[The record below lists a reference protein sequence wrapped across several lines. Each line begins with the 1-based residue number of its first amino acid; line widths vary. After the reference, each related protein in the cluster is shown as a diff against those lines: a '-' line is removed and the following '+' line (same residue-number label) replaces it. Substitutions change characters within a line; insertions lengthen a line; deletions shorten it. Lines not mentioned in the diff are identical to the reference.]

1 VGVSRAVGLTVIKLF
16 RTRSVLFTGALLWL
30 TMVAPAQADEP
41 RPERAKDLRY
51 GWALYEYHQ
60 GNVFEALTQL
70 AVAREQGGIEGH
82 GDHPALVEGGLM
94 LSWGMTRE
102 ASKLFTELLGSDGAG
117 STLSPDVRNQ
127 AWFYLGKV
135 FFLEGNRELAGENLE
150 RVDAEAL
157 AEANHDLF
165 REWVYLRARVAMMSS
180 RIEDESKLTS
190 LKEQLEDTDIWS
202 LYLQYNSA
210 VAALDAGDVATAE
223 AELQTLIAIIQQS
236 ADSAKPEAER
246 DGLLDRARL
255 SLARLYLR
263 DDRFDA
269 ALEILGDM
277 PLNGVFADQAL
288 FDYAVAAAG
297 QGRPDRA
304 LDALDTLSNRNLF
317 LPWRQQVPF
326 ARAYVLE
333 QMSRPQRAL
342 SAFKQAADLYQ
353 ARIKELD
360 NIRNELSEQS
370 LMAQLDFTRDSDGI
384 LTDSYG
390 RLRVQPSDFGMAEVL
405 ASETFQQALAELNEL
420 YQMQSFIAERQSR
433 FESFRIMLETREQ
446 QRQVRIAET
455 RRALENQQADQW
467 QTLHEEF
474 RETIATA
481 LAEEDVQF
489 FMTAE
494 QKALRD
500 KLNEVEET
508 LAGLPDDA
516 TTASQRETYRRMRA
530 YFDWWIADDYGVNRW
545 AAQKQLRELDREMQ
559 HFQAQRQRVE
569 TLMSDDDRHAELV
582 RRISA
587 SESELATLGQEVAV
601 ALSSA
606 RRILLSQVD
615 SMLVDQQEELNGYL
629 VASRHAQARLADQL
643 FRTSQNP
650 GAGDE

>member
-1 VGVSRAVGLTVIKLF
+1 MGLTVIKPF

-41 RPERAKDLRY
+41 GPERAKDLRY

-117 STLSPDVRNQ
+117 STLSPEVRNQ

-150 RVDAEAL
+150 RVDGEIL

-180 RIEDESKLTS
+180 RIEDVSKLTS

-236 ADSAKPEAER
+236 ADSAEPEAER
-246 DGLLDRARL
+246 EGLLDRARL

-263 DDRFDA
+263 DGRFDA

-288 FDYAVAAAG
+288 FDYAIAAAG

-304 LDALDTLSNRNLF
+304 LDALDTLSSRDLF

-333 QMSRPQRAL
+333 QMNKPQRAL
-342 SAFKQAADLYQ
+342 PAFRQAADLYQ
-353 ARIKELD
+353 ARIEELD
-360 NIRNELSEQS
+360 IIRNRLTEES

-455 RRALENQQADQW
+455 RRALESQQANQW

-481 LAEEDVQF
+481 LAEEDAQF

-516 TTASQRETYRRMRA
+516 TTARQRETYRRMRA
-530 YFDWWIADDYGVNRW
+530 YFDWWIADDYGLNRW

-569 TLMSDDDRHAELV
+569 TLMSDDGRHAELA

-587 SESELATLGQEVAV
+587 SERELATLGQEVAV
-601 ALSSA
+601 ALSNA

-615 SMLVDQQEELNGYL
+615 SMLVAQQEELNGYL

-643 FRTSQNP
+643 FRRSQNP

>member
-1 VGVSRAVGLTVIKLF
+1 VGLTVIKPF

-117 STLSPDVRNQ
+117 STLSPEVRNQ

-150 RVDAEAL
+150 RVDGEIL

-180 RIEDESKLTS
+180 RIEDVSKLTS

-236 ADSAKPEAER
+236 ADSAEPEAER
-246 DGLLDRARL
+246 EGLLDRARL

-263 DDRFDA
+263 DGRFDA

-288 FDYAVAAAG
+288 FDYAIAAAG

-304 LDALDTLSNRNLF
+304 LDALDTLSSRDLF

-333 QMSRPQRAL
+333 QMNKPQRAL
-342 SAFKQAADLYQ
+342 PAFRQAADLYQ
-353 ARIKELD
+353 ARIEELD
-360 NIRNELSEQS
+360 IIRNRLTEES

-390 RLRVQPSDFGMAEVL
+390 RLRVQPADFGIAEVL

-455 RRALENQQADQW
+455 RRALESQQANQW

-481 LAEEDVQF
+481 LAEEDAQF

-516 TTASQRETYRRMRA
+516 TTARQRETYRRMRA

-569 TLMSDDDRHAELV
+569 TLMSDDGRHAELA

-587 SESELATLGQEVAV
+587 SERELATLGQEVAV
-601 ALSSA
+601 ALSNA

-615 SMLVDQQEELNGYL
+615 SMLVAQQEELNGYL

-643 FRTSQNP
+643 FRRSQNP

>member
-1 VGVSRAVGLTVIKLF
+1 MGLTVIKPF

-41 RPERAKDLRY
+41 GPERAKDLRY

-117 STLSPDVRNQ
+117 STLSPEVRNQ

-150 RVDAEAL
+150 RVDGEIL

-180 RIEDESKLTS
+180 RIEDVSKLTS

-223 AELQTLIAIIQQS
+223 AELKTLIAIIQQS
-236 ADSAKPEAER
+236 ADSAEPEAER
-246 DGLLDRARL
+246 EGLLDRARL

-263 DDRFDA
+263 DGRFDA

-288 FDYAVAAAG
+288 FDYAIAAAG

-304 LDALDTLSNRNLF
+304 LDALDTLSIRDLF

-333 QMSRPQRAL
+333 QMNKPQRAL
-342 SAFKQAADLYQ
+342 PAFRQAADLYQ
-353 ARIKELD
+353 ARIEELD
-360 NIRNELSEQS
+360 IIRNRLTEES

-455 RRALENQQADQW
+455 RRALESQQANQW

-481 LAEEDVQF
+481 LAEEDAQF

-516 TTASQRETYRRMRA
+516 TTARQRETYRRMRA
-530 YFDWWIADDYGVNRW
+530 YFDWWIADDYGLNRW

-569 TLMSDDDRHAELV
+569 TLMSDDGRHAELA

-587 SESELATLGQEVAV
+587 SERELATLGQEVAV
-601 ALSSA
+601 ALSNA

-615 SMLVDQQEELNGYL
+615 SMLVAQQEELNGYL

-643 FRTSQNP
+643 FRRSQNP

>member
-1 VGVSRAVGLTVIKLF
+1 MGLTVIKPF
-16 RTRSVLFTGALLWL
+16 RTLSVLFTGALLWL

-102 ASKLFTELLGSDGAG
+102 ASKLFTELLGSDGTG

-157 AEANHDLF
+157 AEANHDLY

-246 DGLLDRARL
+246 EGLLDRARL

>member
-1 VGVSRAVGLTVIKLF
+1 MGLTVIKPF

-117 STLSPDVRNQ
+117 STLSPEVRNQ

-180 RIEDESKLTS
+180 RIEDVSKLTS

-246 DGLLDRARL
+246 EGLLDRARL

-263 DDRFDA
+263 DGRFDA

-288 FDYAVAAAG
+288 FDYAIAAAG

-304 LDALDTLSNRNLF
+304 LDALDTLSSRDLF

-333 QMSRPQRAL
+333 QMNKPQRAL
-342 SAFKQAADLYQ
+342 PAFRQAADLYQ
-353 ARIKELD
+353 ARIEELD
-360 NIRNELSEQS
+360 IIRNRLTEES

-390 RLRVQPSDFGMAEVL
+390 RLRVQPADFGIAEVL

-455 RRALENQQADQW
+455 RRALESQQANQW

-481 LAEEDVQF
+481 LAEEDAQF

-516 TTASQRETYRRMRA
+516 TTARQRETYRRMRA

-569 TLMSDDDRHAELV
+569 TLMSDDGRHAELA

-587 SESELATLGQEVAV
+587 SERELATLGQEVAV
-601 ALSSA
+601 ALSNA

-615 SMLVDQQEELNGYL
+615 SMLVAQQEELNGYL

-643 FRTSQNP
+643 FRRSQNP

>member
-1 VGVSRAVGLTVIKLF
+1 
-16 RTRSVLFTGALLWL
+16 
-30 TMVAPAQADEP
+30 MVAPAQADEP
-41 RPERAKDLRY
+41 GPERAKDLRY

-102 ASKLFTELLGSDGAG
+102 ASKLFTELLGSDGTG

-150 RVDAEAL
+150 RVDGEIL

-180 RIEDESKLTS
+180 RIEDVSKLTS

-236 ADSAKPEAER
+236 ADSAEPEAER
-246 DGLLDRARL
+246 EGLLDRARL

-263 DDRFDA
+263 DGRFDA

-288 FDYAVAAAG
+288 FDYAIAAAG

-304 LDALDTLSNRNLF
+304 LDALDTLSSRDLF

-333 QMSRPQRAL
+333 QMNKPQRAL
-342 SAFKQAADLYQ
+342 PAFRQAADLYQ
-353 ARIKELD
+353 ARIEELD
-360 NIRNELSEQS
+360 IIRNRLTEES

-390 RLRVQPSDFGMAEVL
+390 RLRVQPADFGIAEVL

-455 RRALENQQADQW
+455 RRALESQQANQW

-481 LAEEDVQF
+481 LAEEDAQF

-516 TTASQRETYRRMRA
+516 TTARQRETYRRMRA

-569 TLMSDDDRHAELV
+569 TLMSDDGRHAELA

-587 SESELATLGQEVAV
+587 SERELATLGQEVAV
-601 ALSSA
+601 ALSNA

-615 SMLVDQQEELNGYL
+615 SMLVAQQEELNGYL

-643 FRTSQNP
+643 FRRSQNP

>member
-1 VGVSRAVGLTVIKLF
+1 
-16 RTRSVLFTGALLWL
+16 
-30 TMVAPAQADEP
+30 MVAPAEADEP

-70 AVAREQGGIEGH
+70 SVAREQGGIEGH
-82 GDHPALVEGGLM
+82 GDHPALVEGGLA

-117 STLSPDVRNQ
+117 STLSPEVRNQ

-150 RVDAEAL
+150 RVDGDIL

-165 REWVYLRARVAMMSS
+165 REWIYLRARLAMMSLRPGDGS
-180 RIEDESKLTS
+180 ELAS
-190 LKEQLEDTDIWS
+190 LRAQLEDTDIWS
-202 LYLQYNSA
+202 LYLRYNSA
-210 VAALDAGDVATAE
+210 VSALAGGDAVTAE
-223 AELQTLIAIIQQS
+223 EELQALIAIIEQS
-236 ADSAKPEAER
+236 TDSAEPEAER
-246 DGLLDRARL
+246 EGLSSRARL

-263 DDRFDA
+263 DNQFDA
-269 ALEILGDM
+269 ALKVLGDM

-297 QGRPDRA
+297 QGRPERA
-304 LDALDTLSNRNLF
+304 LDALDTLSNRDLF

-333 QMSRPQRAL
+333 QMNRPQQAL
-342 SAFKQAADLYQ
+342 PAFKQAADHYQ
-353 ARIKELD
+353 TRIEELD
-360 NIRNELSEQS
+360 DIRNRLSEAG
-370 LMAQLDFTRDSDGI
+370 LMAQLDFSRDSDGI

-390 RLRVQPSDFGMAEVL
+390 RLRVQPVDFGMAEVL

-420 YQMQSFIAERQSR
+420 YRMQSFIAERQSR

-481 LAEEDVQF
+481 LAEDDAQF

-569 TLMSDDDRHAELV
+569 TLMSDDDRHAELA

-601 ALSSA
+601 ALSNA

-615 SMLVDQQEELNGYL
+615 SMLVAQQEELNGYL

-643 FRTSQNP
+643 FRRSQNP

>member
-1 VGVSRAVGLTVIKLF
+1 MGLTVIKPF
-16 RTRSVLFTGALLWL
+16 RTLSVLFTGALLWL

-102 ASKLFTELLGSDGAG
+102 ASKLFTELLGSDGTG

-180 RIEDESKLTS
+180 RIEDVSKLTS

-246 DGLLDRARL
+246 EGLLDRARL

-263 DDRFDA
+263 DGRFDA

-288 FDYAVAAAG
+288 FDYAIAAAG

-304 LDALDTLSNRNLF
+304 LDALDTLSSRDLF

-333 QMSRPQRAL
+333 QMNKPQRAL
-342 SAFKQAADLYQ
+342 PAFRQAADLYQ
-353 ARIKELD
+353 ARIEELD
-360 NIRNELSEQS
+360 IIRNRLTEES

-390 RLRVQPSDFGMAEVL
+390 RLRVQPADFGIAEVL

-481 LAEEDVQF
+481 LAEDDAQF

-516 TTASQRETYRRMRA
+516 TTARQRETYRRMRA

-569 TLMSDDDRHAELV
+569 TLMSDDDRHAELA

-601 ALSSA
+601 ALSNA

-615 SMLVDQQEELNGYL
+615 SMLVAQQEELNGYL

-643 FRTSQNP
+643 FRRSQNP

>member
-1 VGVSRAVGLTVIKLF
+1 MGLTVIKPF

-117 STLSPDVRNQ
+117 STLSPEVRNQ

-150 RVDAEAL
+150 RVDGEIL

-236 ADSAKPEAER
+236 ADSAEPEAER
-246 DGLLDRARL
+246 EGLLDRARL

-263 DDRFDA
+263 DGRFDA

-288 FDYAVAAAG
+288 FDYAIAAAG

-304 LDALDTLSNRNLF
+304 LDALDTLSSRDLF

-333 QMSRPQRAL
+333 QMNKPQRAL
-342 SAFKQAADLYQ
+342 PAFRQAADLYQ
-353 ARIKELD
+353 ARIEELD
-360 NIRNELSEQS
+360 IIRNRLTEES

-390 RLRVQPSDFGMAEVL
+390 RLRVQPADFGIAEVL

-455 RRALENQQADQW
+455 RRALESQQANQW

-481 LAEEDVQF
+481 LAEEDAQF

-516 TTASQRETYRRMRA
+516 TTARQRETYRRMRA

-615 SMLVDQQEELNGYL
+615 SMLVAQQEELNGYL

-643 FRTSQNP
+643 FRRSQNP

>member
-1 VGVSRAVGLTVIKLF
+1 
-16 RTRSVLFTGALLWL
+16 
-30 TMVAPAQADEP
+30 MVAPAQADEP
-41 RPERAKDLRY
+41 GPERAKDLRY

-117 STLSPDVRNQ
+117 STLSPEVRNQ

-150 RVDAEAL
+150 RVDGEIL

-180 RIEDESKLTS
+180 RIEDVSKLTS

-236 ADSAKPEAER
+236 ADSAEPEAER
-246 DGLLDRARL
+246 EGLLDRARL
-255 SLARLYLR
+255 SLAQLYLR
-263 DDRFDA
+263 DGRFDA

-288 FDYAVAAAG
+288 FDYAIAAAG

-304 LDALDTLSNRNLF
+304 LDALDTLSSRDLF

-333 QMSRPQRAL
+333 QMNKPQRAL
-342 SAFKQAADLYQ
+342 PAFRQAADLYQ
-353 ARIKELD
+353 ARIEELD
-360 NIRNELSEQS
+360 IIRNRLTEES

-455 RRALENQQADQW
+455 RRALESQQANQW

-481 LAEEDVQF
+481 LAEEDAQF

-516 TTASQRETYRRMRA
+516 TTARQRETYRRMRA
-530 YFDWWIADDYGVNRW
+530 YFDWWIADDYGLNRW

-569 TLMSDDDRHAELV
+569 TLMSDDGRHAELA

-587 SESELATLGQEVAV
+587 SERELATLGQEVAV
-601 ALSSA
+601 ALSNA

-615 SMLVDQQEELNGYL
+615 SMLVAQQEELNGYL

-643 FRTSQNP
+643 FRRSQNP

>member
-1 VGVSRAVGLTVIKLF
+1 MGLTVIKLF

-615 SMLVDQQEELNGYL
+615 SMLVAQQEELNGYL

>member
-1 VGVSRAVGLTVIKLF
+1 MGLTVIKLF

-297 QGRPDRA
+297 QGRPDRG

>member
-1 VGVSRAVGLTVIKLF
+1 MGLTVIKLF

-41 RPERAKDLRY
+41 GPERAKDLRY

-117 STLSPDVRNQ
+117 STLSPEVRNQ

-150 RVDAEAL
+150 RVDGEIL

-180 RIEDESKLTS
+180 RIEDVSKLTS

-236 ADSAKPEAER
+236 ADSAEPEAER
-246 DGLLDRARL
+246 EGLLDRARL

-263 DDRFDA
+263 DGRFDA

-288 FDYAVAAAG
+288 FDYAIAAAG

-304 LDALDTLSNRNLF
+304 LDALDTLSSRDLF

-333 QMSRPQRAL
+333 QMNKPQRAL
-342 SAFKQAADLYQ
+342 PAFRQAADLYQ
-353 ARIKELD
+353 ARIEELD
-360 NIRNELSEQS
+360 IIRNRLTEES

-390 RLRVQPSDFGMAEVL
+390 RLRVQPADFGIAEVL

-455 RRALENQQADQW
+455 RRALESQQANQW

-481 LAEEDVQF
+481 LAEEDAQF

-516 TTASQRETYRRMRA
+516 TTARQRETYRRMRA

-569 TLMSDDDRHAELV
+569 TLMSDDGRHAELA

-587 SESELATLGQEVAV
+587 SERELATLGQEVAV
-601 ALSSA
+601 ALSNA

-615 SMLVDQQEELNGYL
+615 SMLVAQQEELNGYL

>member
-1 VGVSRAVGLTVIKLF
+1 MIKPF

-41 RPERAKDLRY
+41 GPERAKDLRY

-117 STLSPDVRNQ
+117 STLSPEVRNQ

-150 RVDAEAL
+150 RVDGEIL

-180 RIEDESKLTS
+180 RIEDVSKLTS

-236 ADSAKPEAER
+236 ADSAEPEAER
-246 DGLLDRARL
+246 EGLLDRARL

-263 DDRFDA
+263 DGRFDA

-288 FDYAVAAAG
+288 FDYAIAAAG

-304 LDALDTLSNRNLF
+304 LDALDTLSSRDLF

-333 QMSRPQRAL
+333 QMNKPQRAL
-342 SAFKQAADLYQ
+342 PAFRQAADLYQ
-353 ARIKELD
+353 ARIEELD
-360 NIRNELSEQS
+360 IIRNRLTEES
-370 LMAQLDFTRDSDGI
+370 LMAQLDFSRDSDGI

-390 RLRVQPSDFGMAEVL
+390 RLRVQPVDFGMAEVL

-420 YQMQSFIAERQSR
+420 YRMQSFIAERQSR

-481 LAEEDVQF
+481 LAEEDAQF

-516 TTASQRETYRRMRA
+516 TTARQRETYRRMRA

-545 AAQKQLRELDREMQ
+545 AAQKQLRELDREMK

-569 TLMSDDDRHAELV
+569 TLMSDDGRHAELA

-587 SESELATLGQEVAV
+587 SERELATLGQEVAV
-601 ALSSA
+601 ALSNA

-615 SMLVDQQEELNGYL
+615 SMLVAQQEELNGYL

-643 FRTSQNP
+643 FRRSQNP

>member
-1 VGVSRAVGLTVIKLF
+1 MGLTVIKPF

-41 RPERAKDLRY
+41 GPERAKDLRY

-117 STLSPDVRNQ
+117 STLSPEVRNQ

-150 RVDAEAL
+150 RVDGEIL

-180 RIEDESKLTS
+180 RIEDVSKLTS

-236 ADSAKPEAER
+236 ADSAEPEAER
-246 DGLLDRARL
+246 EGLLDRARL

-263 DDRFDA
+263 DGRFDA

-288 FDYAVAAAG
+288 FDYAIAAAG

-304 LDALDTLSNRNLF
+304 LDALDTLSSRDLF

-333 QMSRPQRAL
+333 QMNKPQRAL
-342 SAFKQAADLYQ
+342 PAFRQAADLYQ
-353 ARIKELD
+353 ARIEELD
-360 NIRNELSEQS
+360 IIRNRLTEES

-390 RLRVQPSDFGMAEVL
+390 RLRVQPADFGIAEVL

-455 RRALENQQADQW
+455 RRALESQQANQW

-481 LAEEDVQF
+481 LAEEDAQF

-569 TLMSDDDRHAELV
+569 TLMSDDGRHAELA

-587 SESELATLGQEVAV
+587 SERELATLGQEVAV
-601 ALSSA
+601 ALSNA

-615 SMLVDQQEELNGYL
+615 SMLVAQQEELNGYL

-643 FRTSQNP
+643 FRRSQNP

>member
-1 VGVSRAVGLTVIKLF
+1 
-16 RTRSVLFTGALLWL
+16 
-30 TMVAPAQADEP
+30 MVAPAQADEP
-41 RPERAKDLRY
+41 GPERAKDLRY

-117 STLSPDVRNQ
+117 STLSPEVRNQ

-150 RVDAEAL
+150 RVDGEIL

-180 RIEDESKLTS
+180 RIEDVSKLTS

-236 ADSAKPEAER
+236 ADSAEPEAER
-246 DGLLDRARL
+246 EGLLDRARL

-263 DDRFDA
+263 DGRFDA

-288 FDYAVAAAG
+288 FDYAIAAAG

-304 LDALDTLSNRNLF
+304 LDALDTLSSRDLF

-333 QMSRPQRAL
+333 QMNKPQRAL
-342 SAFKQAADLYQ
+342 PAFRQAADLYQ
-353 ARIKELD
+353 ARIEELD
-360 NIRNELSEQS
+360 IIRNRLTEES

-390 RLRVQPSDFGMAEVL
+390 RLRVQPSDFGIAEVL

-455 RRALENQQADQW
+455 RRALESQQANQW

-481 LAEEDVQF
+481 LAEEDAQF

-516 TTASQRETYRRMRA
+516 TTARQRETYRRMRA
-530 YFDWWIADDYGVNRW
+530 YFDWWIADDYGLNRW

-569 TLMSDDDRHAELV
+569 TLMSDDGRHAELA

-587 SESELATLGQEVAV
+587 SERELATLGQEVAV
-601 ALSSA
+601 ALSNA

-615 SMLVDQQEELNGYL
+615 SMLVAQQEELNGYL

-643 FRTSQNP
+643 FRRSQNP

>member
-1 VGVSRAVGLTVIKLF
+1 VGLTVIKPF

-102 ASKLFTELLGSDGAG
+102 ASKLFTELLGSDGTG

-157 AEANHDLF
+157 AEANHDLY

-236 ADSAKPEAER
+236 ADSAEPEAER
-246 DGLLDRARL
+246 EGLLDRARL

-304 LDALDTLSNRNLF
+304 LDALDTLSSRDLF

-333 QMSRPQRAL
+333 QMNKPQRAL
-342 SAFKQAADLYQ
+342 PAFRQAADLYQ
-353 ARIKELD
+353 ARIEELD
-360 NIRNELSEQS
+360 IIRNRLTEES

-390 RLRVQPSDFGMAEVL
+390 RLRVQPADFGIAEVL

-455 RRALENQQADQW
+455 RQALENQQADQW

-559 HFQAQRQRVE
+559 HLQAQRQRVE
-569 TLMSDDDRHAELV
+569 TLMSDDGRHAELA

-587 SESELATLGQEVAV
+587 SERELATLGQEVAV
-601 ALSSA
+601 ALSNA

-615 SMLVDQQEELNGYL
+615 SMLVAQQEELNGYL

-643 FRTSQNP
+643 FRRSQNP

>member
-1 VGVSRAVGLTVIKLF
+1 MGLTVIKPF

-102 ASKLFTELLGSDGAG
+102 ASKLFTELLGSDGTG
-117 STLSPDVRNQ
+117 STLSPEVRNQ

-157 AEANHDLF
+157 AEANHDLY

-236 ADSAKPEAER
+236 ADSAEPEAER
-246 DGLLDRARL
+246 EGLLDRARL

-263 DDRFDA
+263 DGRFDA

-304 LDALDTLSNRNLF
+304 LDALDTLSSRDLF

-333 QMSRPQRAL
+333 QMNKPQRAL
-342 SAFKQAADLYQ
+342 PAFRQAADLYQ
-353 ARIKELD
+353 ARIEELD
-360 NIRNELSEQS
+360 IIRNRLTEES

-390 RLRVQPSDFGMAEVL
+390 RLRVQPADFGIAEVL

-455 RRALENQQADQW
+455 RQALENQQADQW

-559 HFQAQRQRVE
+559 HLQAQRQRVE
-569 TLMSDDDRHAELV
+569 TLMSDDGRHAELA

-587 SESELATLGQEVAV
+587 SERELATLGQEVAV
-601 ALSSA
+601 ALSNA

-615 SMLVDQQEELNGYL
+615 SMLVAQQEELNGYL

-643 FRTSQNP
+643 FRRSQNP

>member
-1 VGVSRAVGLTVIKLF
+1 MGLTVIKPF

-102 ASKLFTELLGSDGAG
+102 ASKLFTELLGSDGTG

-157 AEANHDLF
+157 AEANHDLY

-236 ADSAKPEAER
+236 ADSAEPEAER
-246 DGLLDRARL
+246 EGLLDRARL

-304 LDALDTLSNRNLF
+304 LDALDTLSSRDLF

-333 QMSRPQRAL
+333 QMNKPQRAL
-342 SAFKQAADLYQ
+342 PAFRQAADLYQ
-353 ARIKELD
+353 ARIEELD
-360 NIRNELSEQS
+360 IIRNRLTEES

-390 RLRVQPSDFGMAEVL
+390 RLRVQPADFGIAEVL

-455 RRALENQQADQW
+455 RQALENQQADQW

-559 HFQAQRQRVE
+559 HLQAQRQRVE
-569 TLMSDDDRHAELV
+569 TLMSDDGRHAELA

-587 SESELATLGQEVAV
+587 SERELATLGQEVAV
-601 ALSSA
+601 ALSNA

-615 SMLVDQQEELNGYL
+615 SMLVAQQEELNGYL

-643 FRTSQNP
+643 FRRSQNP

>member
-1 VGVSRAVGLTVIKLF
+1 MGLTVIKLF

-41 RPERAKDLRY
+41 GPERAKDLRY

-60 GNVFEALTQL
+60 DNVFEALTQL

-117 STLSPDVRNQ
+117 STLSPEVRNQ

-150 RVDAEAL
+150 RVDGEIL

-180 RIEDESKLTS
+180 RIEDVSKLTS

-236 ADSAKPEAER
+236 ADSAEPEAER
-246 DGLLDRARL
+246 EGLLDRARL

-263 DDRFDA
+263 DGRFDA

-288 FDYAVAAAG
+288 FDYAIAAAG

-304 LDALDTLSNRNLF
+304 LDALDTLSSRDLF

-333 QMSRPQRAL
+333 QMNKPQRAL
-342 SAFKQAADLYQ
+342 PAFRQAADLYQ
-353 ARIKELD
+353 ARIEELD
-360 NIRNELSEQS
+360 IIRNRLTEES

-390 RLRVQPSDFGMAEVL
+390 RLRVQPADFGIAEVL

-455 RRALENQQADQW
+455 RRALESQQANQW

-481 LAEEDVQF
+481 LAEEDAQF

-516 TTASQRETYRRMRA
+516 TTARQRETYRRMRA

-569 TLMSDDDRHAELV
+569 TLMSDDGRHAELA

-587 SESELATLGQEVAV
+587 SERELATLGQEVAV
-601 ALSSA
+601 ALSNA

-615 SMLVDQQEELNGYL
+615 SMLVAQQEELNGYL

-643 FRTSQNP
+643 FRRSQNP

>member
-1 VGVSRAVGLTVIKLF
+1 VGLTVIKPF
-16 RTRSVLFTGALLWL
+16 RTLSVLFTGALLWL
-30 TMVAPAQADEP
+30 TMVAPVQAEEP

-117 STLSPDVRNQ
+117 STLSPEVRNQ

-150 RVDAEAL
+150 RVDGEIL

-180 RIEDESKLTS
+180 RIEDVSKLTS

-236 ADSAKPEAER
+236 ADSAEPEAER
-246 DGLLDRARL
+246 EGLLDRARL

-263 DDRFDA
+263 DGRFDA

-288 FDYAVAAAG
+288 FDYAIAAAG

-304 LDALDTLSNRNLF
+304 LDALDTLSSRDLF

-333 QMSRPQRAL
+333 QMNKPQRAL
-342 SAFKQAADLYQ
+342 PAFRQAADLYQ
-353 ARIKELD
+353 ARIEELD
-360 NIRNELSEQS
+360 IIRNRLTEES

-390 RLRVQPSDFGMAEVL
+390 RLRVQPADFGIAEVL

-455 RRALENQQADQW
+455 RRALESQQANQW

-481 LAEEDVQF
+481 LAEEDAQF

-516 TTASQRETYRRMRA
+516 TTARQRETYRRMRA

-569 TLMSDDDRHAELV
+569 TLMSDDGRHAELA

-587 SESELATLGQEVAV
+587 SERELATLGQEVAV
-601 ALSSA
+601 ALSNA

-615 SMLVDQQEELNGYL
+615 SMLVAQQEELNGYL

-643 FRTSQNP
+643 FRRSQNP

>member
-1 VGVSRAVGLTVIKLF
+1 MGLTVIKLF

-288 FDYAVAAAG
+288 FDYAIAAAG

-304 LDALDTLSNRNLF
+304 LDALDTLSSRDLF

-333 QMSRPQRAL
+333 QMNKPQRAL
-342 SAFKQAADLYQ
+342 PAFRQAADLYQ
-353 ARIKELD
+353 ARIEELD
-360 NIRNELSEQS
+360 IIRNRLTEES

-390 RLRVQPSDFGMAEVL
+390 RLRVQPADFGIAEVL

>member
-1 VGVSRAVGLTVIKLF
+1 MGLTVIKPF

-481 LAEEDVQF
+481 LAEEDAQF

-516 TTASQRETYRRMRA
+516 TTARQRETYRRMRA

>member
-1 VGVSRAVGLTVIKLF
+1 MGLTVIKPF

-41 RPERAKDLRY
+41 GPERAKDLRY

-117 STLSPDVRNQ
+117 STLSPEVRNQ

-150 RVDAEAL
+150 RVDGEIL

-180 RIEDESKLTS
+180 RIEDVSKLTS

-236 ADSAKPEAER
+236 ADSAEPEAER
-246 DGLLDRARL
+246 EGLLDRARL
-255 SLARLYLR
+255 SLAQLYLR
-263 DDRFDA
+263 DGRFDA

-288 FDYAVAAAG
+288 FDYAIAAAG

-304 LDALDTLSNRNLF
+304 LDALDTLSSRDLF

-333 QMSRPQRAL
+333 QMNKPQRAL
-342 SAFKQAADLYQ
+342 PAFRQAADLYQ
-353 ARIKELD
+353 ARIEELD
-360 NIRNELSEQS
+360 IIRNRLTEES

-420 YQMQSFIAERQSR
+420 DQMQSFIAERQSR

-455 RRALENQQADQW
+455 RRALESQQANQW

-481 LAEEDVQF
+481 LAEEDAQF

-516 TTASQRETYRRMRA
+516 TTARQRETYRRMRA
-530 YFDWWIADDYGVNRW
+530 YFDWWIADDYGLNRW

-569 TLMSDDDRHAELV
+569 TLMSDDGRHAELA

-587 SESELATLGQEVAV
+587 SERELATLGQEVAV
-601 ALSSA
+601 ALSNA

-615 SMLVDQQEELNGYL
+615 SMLVAQQEELNGYL

-643 FRTSQNP
+643 FRRSQNP

>member
-333 QMSRPQRAL
+333 QMNKPQRAL
-342 SAFKQAADLYQ
+342 PAFRQAADLYQ
-353 ARIKELD
+353 ARIQELD
-360 NIRNELSEQS
+360 IIRNRLTEES

-390 RLRVQPSDFGMAEVL
+390 RLRVQPADFGIAEVL

-455 RRALENQQADQW
+455 RRALESQQANQW

-481 LAEEDVQF
+481 LAEEDAQF

-516 TTASQRETYRRMRA
+516 TTARQRETYRRMRA

-569 TLMSDDDRHAELV
+569 TLMSDDGRHAELA

-587 SESELATLGQEVAV
+587 SERELATLGQEVAV
-601 ALSSA
+601 ALSNA

-615 SMLVDQQEELNGYL
+615 SMLVAQQEELNGYL

-643 FRTSQNP
+643 FRRSQNP

>member
-1 VGVSRAVGLTVIKLF
+1 MIKPF

-41 RPERAKDLRY
+41 GPERAKDLRY

-117 STLSPDVRNQ
+117 STLSPEVRNQ

-150 RVDAEAL
+150 RVDGEIL

-180 RIEDESKLTS
+180 RIEDVSKLTS

-236 ADSAKPEAER
+236 ADSAEPEAER
-246 DGLLDRARL
+246 EGLLDRARL

-263 DDRFDA
+263 DGRFDA

-288 FDYAVAAAG
+288 FDYAIAAAG

-304 LDALDTLSNRNLF
+304 LDALDTLSSRDLF

-333 QMSRPQRAL
+333 QMNKPQRAL
-342 SAFKQAADLYQ
+342 PAFRQAADLYQ
-353 ARIKELD
+353 ARIEELD
-360 NIRNELSEQS
+360 IIRNRLTEES

-390 RLRVQPSDFGMAEVL
+390 RLRVQPSDFGIAEVL

-455 RRALENQQADQW
+455 RRALESQQANQW

-481 LAEEDVQF
+481 LAEEDAQF

-516 TTASQRETYRRMRA
+516 TTARQRETYRRMRA
-530 YFDWWIADDYGVNRW
+530 YFDWWIADDYGLNRW

-569 TLMSDDDRHAELV
+569 TLMSDDGRHAELA

-587 SESELATLGQEVAV
+587 SERELATLGQEVAV
-601 ALSSA
+601 ALSNA

-615 SMLVDQQEELNGYL
+615 SMLVAQQEELNGYL

-643 FRTSQNP
+643 FRRSQNP

>member
-1 VGVSRAVGLTVIKLF
+1 
-16 RTRSVLFTGALLWL
+16 
-30 TMVAPAQADEP
+30 MVAPAQADEP
-41 RPERAKDLRY
+41 GPERAKDLRY

-70 AVAREQGGIEGH
+70 AVASEQGGIEGH

-117 STLSPDVRNQ
+117 STLSPEVRNQ

-150 RVDAEAL
+150 RVDGEIL

-180 RIEDESKLTS
+180 RIEDVSKLTS

-236 ADSAKPEAER
+236 ADSAEPEAER
-246 DGLLDRARL
+246 EGLLDRARL

-263 DDRFDA
+263 DGRFDA

-288 FDYAVAAAG
+288 FDYAIAAAG

-304 LDALDTLSNRNLF
+304 LDALDTLSSRDLF

-333 QMSRPQRAL
+333 QMNKPQRAL
-342 SAFKQAADLYQ
+342 PAFRQAADLYQ
-353 ARIKELD
+353 ARIEELD
-360 NIRNELSEQS
+360 IIRNRLTEES

-455 RRALENQQADQW
+455 RRALESQQANQW

-481 LAEEDVQF
+481 LAEEDAQF

-516 TTASQRETYRRMRA
+516 TTARQRETYRRMRA
-530 YFDWWIADDYGVNRW
+530 YFDWWIADDYGLNRW

-569 TLMSDDDRHAELV
+569 TLMSDDGRHAELA

-587 SESELATLGQEVAV
+587 SERELATLGQEVAV
-601 ALSSA
+601 ALSNA

-615 SMLVDQQEELNGYL
+615 SMLVAQQEELNGYL

-643 FRTSQNP
+643 FRRSQNP

>member
-1 VGVSRAVGLTVIKLF
+1 
-16 RTRSVLFTGALLWL
+16 
-30 TMVAPAQADEP
+30 
-41 RPERAKDLRY
+41 
-51 GWALYEYHQ
+51 
-60 GNVFEALTQL
+60 
-70 AVAREQGGIEGH
+70 
-82 GDHPALVEGGLM
+82 
-94 LSWGMTRE
+94 
-102 ASKLFTELLGSDGAG
+102 
-117 STLSPDVRNQ
+117 
-127 AWFYLGKV
+127 
-135 FFLEGNRELAGENLE
+135 
-150 RVDAEAL
+150 
-157 AEANHDLF
+157 
-165 REWVYLRARVAMMSS
+165 
-180 RIEDESKLTS
+180 
-190 LKEQLEDTDIWS
+190 
-202 LYLQYNSA
+202 
-210 VAALDAGDVATAE
+210 
-223 AELQTLIAIIQQS
+223 
-236 ADSAKPEAER
+236 
-246 DGLLDRARL
+246 
-255 SLARLYLR
+255 
-263 DDRFDA
+263 
-269 ALEILGDM
+269 
-277 PLNGVFADQAL
+277 
-288 FDYAVAAAG
+288 
-297 QGRPDRA
+297 
-304 LDALDTLSNRNLF
+304 
-317 LPWRQQVPF
+317 
-326 ARAYVLE
+326 
-333 QMSRPQRAL
+333 
-342 SAFKQAADLYQ
+342 
-353 ARIKELD
+353 
-360 NIRNELSEQS
+360 
-370 LMAQLDFTRDSDGI
+370 TRDSDGI

>member
-1 VGVSRAVGLTVIKLF
+1 VGLTVIKLF

-246 DGLLDRARL
+246 EGLLDRARL

>member
-1 VGVSRAVGLTVIKLF
+1 MIKPF

-102 ASKLFTELLGSDGAG
+102 ASKLFTELLGSDGTG
-117 STLSPDVRNQ
+117 STLSPEVRNQ

-150 RVDAEAL
+150 RVDGEIL

-236 ADSAKPEAER
+236 ADSAEPEAER
-246 DGLLDRARL
+246 EGLLDRARL

-288 FDYAVAAAG
+288 FDYAVAAAR

-304 LDALDTLSNRNLF
+304 LDALDTLSSRDLF

-333 QMSRPQRAL
+333 QMNKPQRAL
-342 SAFKQAADLYQ
+342 PAFRQAADLYQ
-353 ARIKELD
+353 ARIEELD
-360 NIRNELSEQS
+360 IIRNRLTEES
-370 LMAQLDFTRDSDGI
+370 LMAQLDFTRDSAGI

-481 LAEEDVQF
+481 LAEDDAQF

-516 TTASQRETYRRMRA
+516 TTARQRETYRRMRA

-569 TLMSDDDRHAELV
+569 TLMSDDGRHAELA

-587 SESELATLGQEVAV
+587 SERELATLGQEVAV
-601 ALSSA
+601 ALSNA

-615 SMLVDQQEELNGYL
+615 SMLVAQQEELNGYL

-643 FRTSQNP
+643 FRRSQNP